1 MSGPLV
7 SIIMNCY
14 NGSEFLRRAID
25 SIYAQTY
32 NSWEIIFW
40 DNVST
45 DSSAKI
51 AQGYNNKLKY
61 FLTKKFTNLGEAREL
76 AVKQASGEY
85 IAFLDCDDYW
95 YKDKLELQMPLFQDS
110 DVGLVYSNYWIKE
123 KEKKKIS
130 SKDDLP
136 SGYILNALLNSY
148 SIGFLTTIVRRSV
161 VSKKD
166 PFFDIR
172 YDIIHDFDLMIR
184 ISINCKTLCV
194 QSPLACYCYHGNNET
209 IQKSDRYIKE
219 LEAWIEENK
228 FNNDICSE
236 RSFYKQQ
243 DVLSYLKGIELVNNG
258 NKFLAL
264 SHFFKLSFCVE
275 KVKLLLV
282 IVLPRGITSL
292 IKRSL

>member
-1 MSGPLV
+1 M
-7 SIIMNCY
+7 
-14 NGSEFLRRAID
+14 
-25 SIYAQTY
+25 
-32 NSWEIIFW
+32 
-40 DNVST
+40 
-45 DSSAKI
+45 
-51 AQGYNNKLKY
+51 
-61 FLTKKFTNLGEAREL
+61 
-76 AVKQASGEY
+76 
-85 IAFLDCDDYW
+85 
-95 YKDKLELQMPLFQDS
+95 
-110 DVGLVYSNYWIKE
+110 
-123 KEKKKIS
+123 
-130 SKDDLP
+130 
-136 SGYILNALLNSY
+136 
-148 SIGFLTTIVRRSV
+148 
-161 VSKKD
+161 
-166 PFFDIR
+166 
-172 YDIIHDFDLMIR
+172 
-184 ISINCKTLCV
+184 